1 MEEFYE
7 NTQTETINGFEIPD
21 CVIHSLAEC
30 LYSLMKEEYTA
41 NENNYIQEIN
51 EYKQKEEEFNQA
63 KDKYNEIVNGLQ
75 EKMNNLSLYFSLNFL
90 AISLI
95 LFFSTFF
102 TLISSIF

>member
-41 NENNYIQEIN
+41 SIGEKNNDVYATTKSATER
-51 EYKQKEEEFNQA
+51 
-63 KDKYNEIVNGLQ
+63 
-75 EKMNNLSLYFSLNFL
+75 
-90 AISLI
+90 
-95 LFFSTFF
+95 
-102 TLISSIF
+102 